1 MSTSVAVLGTG
12 LMGAGMA
19 RSLIREGFDVTVWN
33 RTAERA
39 RPLADDGATV
49 VEELR
54 EAVSA
59 KDLVLTMMF
68 DVDATAEVMGR
79 ALPAWGEA
87 TWVQCGTVGIDETRR
102 LAGLADEHDVAFV
115 DAPVLG
121 TKQPAEQGALILLA
135 SGPQQVRDRVAP
147 VFDAIGSRTVWVG
160 EEPGDG
166 HRLKLVANSWVL
178 SVVGATAQAV
188 GMAENLGLDPQLF
201 LESISGGPLDCAYT
215 QLKGK
220 GMIEGEFPAAFALN
234 GAVKDTGLIAETLRT
249 SGTDDRIMGALHELF
264 RDADAAGHGAEDMS
278 AVVRT
283 LGGR

>member
-1 MSTSVAVLGTG
+1 MSASVAVLGTG

-19 RSLIREGFDVTVWN
+19 RSLMREGFEVTVWN

-39 RPLADDGATV
+39 RPLADDGAAV
-49 VEELR
+49 VDDVR
-54 EAVSA
+54 EAVSG
-59 KDLVLTMMF
+59 KDVVLTMMF
-68 DVDATAEVMGR
+68 DGDATAEVMGR
-79 ALPAWGEA
+79 ALPAWSDA
-87 TWVQCGTVGIDETRR
+87 AWAQCGTVGIDGTH
-102 LAGLADEHDVAFV
+102 GLADLARGHDVAFV

-121 TKQPAEQGALILLA
+121 TRQPAEQGALIVLA

-147 VFDAIGSRTVWVG
+147 VFDAVGSRTVWVG
-160 EEPGDG
+160 EQPGDG

-188 GMAENLGLDPQLF
+188 GMADNLGLDPKLF

-220 GMIEGEFPAAFALN
+220 GMIDGEFPAAFALN
-234 GAVKDTGLIAETLRT
+234 GAVKDTGLIADTLRT
-249 SGTDDRIMGALHELF
+249 SGTDDRFMRALHELF
-264 RDADAAGHGAEDMS
+264 RDADAAGYGAEDMS